1 MKKILL
7 MNVVLTAFTAMAGA
21 ATPVIPTRVI
31 NEFRKQFG
39 AEVNVRWEK
48 IDEAETNKSL
58 FVGHFI
64 QNGIWSEAYFEESGE
79 FAGVGKNITQ
89 DQLPL
94 KLLGLQKSK
103 FKGYDIM
110 EAYEYYLKDAEK
122 PVYGL
127 TITNKQNVIFLKI
140 DESGL
145 FSLVKKEKFRN

>member
-1 MKKILL
+1 
-7 MNVVLTAFTAMAGA
+7 MNVVLAAFTAIAGA
-21 ATPVIPTRVI
+21 APPVIPTRVI

-48 IDEAETNKSL
+48 IDEADMNRSL

-64 QNGIWSEAYFEESGE
+64 QNGIWSEAYFEDSGE
-79 FAGVGKNITQ
+79 FVGVGKNITE

-94 KLLGLQKSK
+94 KLLCLQQRK
-103 FKGYDIM
+103 FKGYDVM
-110 EAYEYYLKDAEK
+110 EAYEYYLKDAET

-145 FSLVKKEKFRN
+145 FSLVKKEKFKN